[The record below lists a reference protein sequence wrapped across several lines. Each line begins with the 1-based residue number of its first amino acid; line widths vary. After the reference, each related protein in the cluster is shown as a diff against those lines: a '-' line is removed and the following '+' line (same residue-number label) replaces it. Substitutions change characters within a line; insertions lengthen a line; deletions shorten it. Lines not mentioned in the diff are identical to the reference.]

1 MDDLVKRNG
10 LNYQK
15 FYNVPFTLEISD
27 IHSGRIKKSKKNG
40 EWLGYYGFGQLRN
53 VGNFKDGK
61 RDNPWEEYGE
71 NGQLK
76 STGNTKTD
84 NEMVPGNS

>member
-40 EWLGYYGFGQLRN
+40 EWLGYYGFG
-53 VGNFKDGK
+53 
-61 RDNPWEEYGE
+61 
-71 NGQLK
+71 
-76 STGNTKTD
+76 
-84 NEMVPGNS
+84 